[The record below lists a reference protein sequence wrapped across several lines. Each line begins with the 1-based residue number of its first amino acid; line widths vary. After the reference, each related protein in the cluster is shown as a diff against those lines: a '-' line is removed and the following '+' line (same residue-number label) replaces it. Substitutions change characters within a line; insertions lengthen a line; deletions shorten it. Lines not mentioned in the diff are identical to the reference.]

1 MADDVHP
8 DKEAEASH
16 QKWQQSILQYTEG
29 KI

>member
-8 DKEAEASH
+8 DKEAEVAH
-16 QKWQQSILQYTEG
+16 QKWQQSILQYTEE